1 MLLFNESD
9 LIFYSDMIKMIQY
22 EEKVYTDIVLFLHF
36 YVYFIKTIDGT
47 RGIDKKNSQFL
58 LNVYFNTPIFFS
70 KVICFTQLAFFHKLN
85 SIVKRVSSV
94 VVFFSVF
101 CGYEKTAENEIAN
114 YSFFLDY
121 SLIAMIVVSTG
132 FRRVVFSNVVIML
145 LHSLYAEVI
154 TNLLVI

>member
-1 MLLFNESD
+1 
-9 LIFYSDMIKMIQY
+9 MIKMIQY
-22 EEKVYTDIVLFLHF
+22 EEKVYTGIVLFLHF

-94 VVFFSVF
+94 VVFFLRYF
-101 CGYEKTAENEIAN
+101 AGMKKPQKMKLQTI
-114 YSFFLDY
+114 FFLDY

>member
-1 MLLFNESD
+1 
-9 LIFYSDMIKMIQY
+9 MIKMIQY
-22 EEKVYTDIVLFLHF
+22 EEKVYTGIVLFLHF

-94 VVFFSVF
+94 VVFFLRYF
-101 CGYEKTAENEIAN
+101 AGMKKPQKMKLQTIL
-114 YSFFLDY
+114 FFLDY

>member
-1 MLLFNESD
+1 
-9 LIFYSDMIKMIQY
+9 MIKMIQY
-22 EEKVYTDIVLFLHF
+22 EEKVYTNIVLFLHV
-36 YVYFIKTIDGT
+36 YVYFIKTIDGP

-70 KVICFTQLAFFHKLN
+70 KVICFTQLVFFHKLK

-94 VVFFSVF
+94 VVFFSSVF

>member
-1 MLLFNESD
+1 MTISVTDVGVFYFCFYVKTKKTLILLFNESD

-22 EEKVYTDIVLFLHF
+22 EEKVYTGIVLFLHF
-36 YVYFIKTIDGT
+36 YVYFIKTIDGP

-94 VVFFSVF
+94 VVLFLRYFA
-101 CGYEKTAENEIAN
+101 GMKKPQKMKLQTIL
-114 YSFFLDY
+114 FFL
-121 SLIAMIVVSTG
+121 IIH
-132 FRRVVFSNVVIML
+132 L
-145 LHSLYAEVI
+145 LR
-154 TNLLVI
+154 

>member
-1 MLLFNESD
+1 
-9 LIFYSDMIKMIQY
+9 MIKMIQY

-70 KVICFTQLAFFHKLN
+70 KVICFTQLVFFHKLK

-94 VVFFSVF
+94 VVFFLRYF
-101 CGYEKTAENEIAN
+101 AGMKKPQKMKLQTKL
-114 YSFFLDY
+114 FFL
-121 SLIAMIVVSTG
+121 IIH
-132 FRRVVFSNVVIML
+132 L
-145 LHSLYAEVI
+145 LR
-154 TNLLVI
+154 

>member
-1 MLLFNESD
+1 
-9 LIFYSDMIKMIQY
+9 MIKMIQY
-22 EEKVYTDIVLFLHF
+22 EEKVYTGIVLFLHF

-94 VVFFSVF
+94 VVFFLRYF
-101 CGYEKTAENEIAN
+101 AGMKKPQKMKLQTIL
-114 YSFFLDY
+114 FFLHY

-132 FRRVVFSNVVIML
+132 FRRVVFSNVLIML

>member
-1 MLLFNESD
+1 
-9 LIFYSDMIKMIQY
+9 MIKMIQY

-94 VVFFSVF
+94 VVFFLRYF
-101 CGYEKTAENEIAN
+101 AGMKKPQKMKLQTI
-114 YSFFLDY
+114 FFLDY

>member
-36 YVYFIKTIDGT
+36 YVYFIKTIDGP

-94 VVFFSVF
+94 VVLFLRYFA
-101 CGYEKTAENEIAN
+101 GMKKPQKMKLQTIL
-114 YSFFLDY
+114 FFL
-121 SLIAMIVVSTG
+121 II
-132 FRRVVFSNVVIML
+132 
-145 LHSLYAEVI
+145 HSLRWLSYLPVSGGLYSQTWSLCYFI
-154 TNLLVI
+154 VCTRK

>member
-1 MLLFNESD
+1 MLLFNEYD

-47 RGIDKKNSQFL
+47 RGFNKKNSQFL

-70 KVICFTQLAFFHKLN
+70 KGICFTQLVFFHKLK

-94 VVFFSVF
+94 VVFFLRYF
-101 CGYEKTAENEIAN
+101 AGMKKPQKMKLQTIL
-114 YSFFLDY
+114 FFL
-121 SLIAMIVVSTG
+121 II
-132 FRRVVFSNVVIML
+132 
-145 LHSLYAEVI
+145 HSLR
-154 TNLLVI
+154 

>member
-1 MLLFNESD
+1 MLVFFTFVFMFRLKKTLILLFNESD

-22 EEKVYTDIVLFLHF
+22 EEKVYTGIVLFLHF
-36 YVYFIKTIDGT
+36 YVYFIKTIDGP

-94 VVFFSVF
+94 VVFFLRYF
-101 CGYEKTAENEIAN
+101 AGMKKPQKMKLQTIL
-114 YSFFLDY
+114 FFL
-121 SLIAMIVVSTG
+121 IIH
-132 FRRVVFSNVVIML
+132 L
-145 LHSLYAEVI
+145 LR
-154 TNLLVI
+154 

>member
-1 MLLFNESD
+1 MLVFFTFVFMFRLKKTLILLFNESD

-22 EEKVYTDIVLFLHF
+22 EEKVYTGIVLFLHF
-36 YVYFIKTIDGT
+36 YVYFIKTIDGP

-94 VVFFSVF
+94 VVLFLRYFA
-101 CGYEKTAENEIAN
+101 GMKKPQKMKLQTIL
-114 YSFFLDY
+114 FFL
-121 SLIAMIVVSTG
+121 IIH
-132 FRRVVFSNVVIML
+132 L
-145 LHSLYAEVI
+145 LR
-154 TNLLVI
+154 